1 MLTPLCTAAFVG
13 FSRFWSS
20 DRQVR
25 TGFEAESRGPPVFVS
40 ECACMCACCWEI
52 IGAVVVS
59 QCDFGVEFHASC
71 ALASFYFINLL
82 VFARG
87 SNCVFFVCFFLVPF
101 VISRVS
107 LDGDYFLTI
116 ALFISILLLKKNPP
130 WSGLLYFYST
140 FFSTFGLLSLVLF
153 CGTEKIIDF

>member
-1 MLTPLCTAAFVG
+1 MCFLFV
-13 FSRFWSS
+13 
-20 DRQVR
+20 
-25 TGFEAESRGPPVFVS
+25 
-40 ECACMCACCWEI
+40 
-52 IGAVVVS
+52 
-59 QCDFGVEFHASC
+59 
-71 ALASFYFINLL
+71 
-82 VFARG
+82 
-87 SNCVFFVCFFLVPF
+87 FFLVPF